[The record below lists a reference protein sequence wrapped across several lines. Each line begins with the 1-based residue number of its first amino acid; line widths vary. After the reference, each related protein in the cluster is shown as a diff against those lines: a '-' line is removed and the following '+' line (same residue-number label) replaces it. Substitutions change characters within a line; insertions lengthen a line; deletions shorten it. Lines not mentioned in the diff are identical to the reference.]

1 MRLNDKQTLLTI
13 KALSHYIND
22 SLQYVSNDDV
32 EKINA
37 RYLLQ
42 TMEDN
47 LLGNFTKIEFT
58 QNDINLAFGEIESE
72 KIKDKLSQGYKPIS
86 LWRLAPLSI
95 EACVIFTTLA
105 EHEDI
110 VHIKFETD
118 GKIVFASLVASED
131 CVCAAHDIDDVLK
144 IVRSGNNLQFEQKTP
159 NGHVW
164 HEFELLDH
172 QLYSLLENNV
182 IYDIVLD

>member
-13 KALSHYIND
+13 KALSHYINNC
-22 SLQYVSNDDV
+22 LQYVANDDE
-32 EKINA
+32 EKQNA
-37 RYLLQ
+37 KFLLQ
-42 TMEDN
+42 AMEDN

-72 KIKDKLSQGYKPIS
+72 KIKDKLSQDYNPIS
-86 LWRLAPLSI
+86 LWKLAPLSI
-95 EACVIFTTLA
+95 EARVIFTTLA
-105 EHEDI
+105 EREDI

-118 GKIVFASLVASED
+118 GKIVFASLMASED
-131 CVCAAHDIDDVLK
+131 CVCAAHDIDDVVK
-144 IVRSGNNLQFEQKTP
+144 IVRNGNNLQFEQRTLS
-159 NGHVW
+159 GHVW

-182 IYDIVLD
+182 TYDIVLD